1 MIAGPAVLVLAALV
15 LVALAGVDGDAGA
28 DGDAGVVALALGV
41 ALADDGREADS
52 PGVQPP
58 ARLTAIAQV
67 GASQR
72 EDLMG
77 RPLPRAARVV
87 DGT

>member
-1 MIAGPAVLVLAALV
+1 V
-15 LVALAGVDGDAGA
+15 LVALAAGVDGDTGVDGDAGVA
-28 DGDAGVVALALGV
+28 ALALGEV
-41 ALADDGREADS
+41 LADGGAVDS
-52 PGVQPP
+52 PRVQPP